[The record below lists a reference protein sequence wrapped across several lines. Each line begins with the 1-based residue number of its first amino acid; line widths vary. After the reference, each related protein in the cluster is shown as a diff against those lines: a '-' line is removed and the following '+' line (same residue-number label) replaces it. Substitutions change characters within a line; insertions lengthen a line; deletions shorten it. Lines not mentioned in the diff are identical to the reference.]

1 MIIIFIHDYGPSLFL
16 QTDSCDGPGTLNY
29 LQNVLL
35 MKSITASRISSV
47 SCNDAFSMSIME
59 KHSRSLERH
68 HSPLVGEC
76 IFDQPVLF
84 MIGRCTRIVTMH
96 TFSFSFVIKNMC
108 VLNCKVTSIKGCI
121 GCDTH
126 GKQKSRQ

>member
-16 QTDSCDGPGTLNY
+16 QADSCDGPGTLNY

-59 KHSRSLERH
+59 KYSRSLET
-68 HSPLVGEC
+68 S
-76 IFDQPVLF
+76 FF
-84 MIGRCTRIVTMH
+84 TRWRMHFRSASTVYDRMMH

-108 VLNCKVTSIKGCI
+108 VLNRKVTSIKGCI

-126 GKQKSRQ
+126 GKQKSCQ